1 MDEGI
6 NKDVLSLANLKGG
19 AAIEAFDLIL
29 NEVLTN
35 IQDPNTDTKPTR
47 EITLKV
53 KFKPDEDRFLSGISI
68 ECWPSKLAKRRTMT
82 SAMAMDVD
90 RDGVIVAKEVALPSQ
105 GALFSNEPDI
115 ASVRKLKEA

>member
-1 MDEGI
+1 MDRTKED
-6 NKDVLSLANLKGG
+6 KLSLANLKGG

-29 NEVLTN
+29 KNEVLTN
-35 IQDPNTDTKPTR
+35 IQDPNTDTKPAR

-82 SAMAMDVD
+82 SQMVMDVD
-90 RDGVIVAKEVALPSQ
+90 RDGVIVAKEVLPKQ
-105 GALFSNEPDI
+105 GALFNEPDI
-115 ASVRKLKEA
+115 ATVRELKEA